1 MPNPIP
7 AGFHSVT
14 PYLLVSDVSKLMEF
28 LTAALGA
35 TERYKMPGPNG
46 GVMHAEMQLG
56 DSIIMMG
63 RPQSEEDYRRAM
75 LYLYV
80 PDVDATYQRCLA
92 AGATSLQE
100 LKNEFYGDRRGAVR
114 DPLGNDWYIATHVED
129 VSPKE
134 MNRRMAAQRAGA

>member
-80 PDVDATYQRCLA
+80 PDVDATYRGASA

-114 DPLGNDWYIATHVED
+114 DPLGNDWLSPRTVED